1 MGHTKTC
8 GMRRRTVVS
17 SLAAGLVWTG
27 GCVGGA
33 REPVGESGP
42 HLFVV
47 DHSGYGDGATPPQAD
62 NHERQVRERDHT
74 GSCRSRLVRV
84 ITNLI
89 VFEGIK
95 ADADPAVGRGVPGR
109 GRRAA
114 CPGV

>member
-1 MGHTKTC
+1 
-8 GMRRRTVVS
+8 MRRRTVVS

-62 NHERQVRERDHT
+62 NPKPLSVFLNLTVTERT
-74 GSCRSRLVRV
+74 LGSAPTPVASAVNSPAMNTSARFASATIPGV
-84 ITNLI
+84 
-89 VFEGIK
+89 
-95 ADADPAVGRGVPGR
+95 ADPD
-109 GRRAA
+109 
-114 CPGV
+114 CQELSLI

>member
-1 MGHTKTC
+1 
-8 GMRRRTVVS
+8 MRRRTVVS

-89 VFEGIK
+89 FWGT
-95 ADADPAVGRGVPGR
+95 
-109 GRRAA
+109 
-114 CPGV
+114 